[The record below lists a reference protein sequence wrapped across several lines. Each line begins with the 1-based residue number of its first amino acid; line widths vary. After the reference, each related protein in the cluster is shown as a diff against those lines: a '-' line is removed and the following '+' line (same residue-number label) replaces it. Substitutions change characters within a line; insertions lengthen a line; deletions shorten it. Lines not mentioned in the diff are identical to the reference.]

1 MFLLGQRA
9 LTVSLHHTDLYLVP
23 TPALKSMDL
32 VVVTTHLLLIQYPTV
47 TYTFQ
52 GSLHPYAS
60 YFHEF
65 ESTICPYEHT
75 FFGGRGG

>member
-1 MFLLGQRA
+1 MFLLDQRT

-23 TPALKSMDL
+23 IPALESRDL
-32 VVVTTHLLLIQYPTV
+32 VVVTTHPLLIQHPTV

-65 ESTICPYEHT
+65 ESTICPYDHT
-75 FFGGRGG
+75 Y